1 MINVD
6 DFTGE
11 NIKEHSPHCWQIPN
25 HSCIILTIGGSGLG
39 KINVLL
45 NLINHQPDIDKIYL
59 YKKDPCK
66 SKCQLL
72 INKLER
78 VSLKHCDDPNGFIE

>member
-45 NLINHQPDIDKIYL
+45 NLINHQPDIDKI
-59 YKKDPCK
+59 
-66 SKCQLL
+66 
-72 INKLER
+72 
-78 VSLKHCDDPNGFIE
+78 